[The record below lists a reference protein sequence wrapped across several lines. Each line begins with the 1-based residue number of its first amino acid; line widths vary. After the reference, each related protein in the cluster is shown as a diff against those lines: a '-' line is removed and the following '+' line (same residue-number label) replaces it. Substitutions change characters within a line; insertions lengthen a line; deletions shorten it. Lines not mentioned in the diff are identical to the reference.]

1 MKSTTEAALSDAAI
15 EAQFSENAL
24 EVLRRRYLRRNERG
38 EPAETVAGMFHRV
51 AHHIAAAENE
61 AGTAAEAEARFF
73 TLLAQLRFVP
83 NSPTFT
89 GAGTPLGQLAACFV
103 LPIEDD
109 MGKEPGGIFQTL
121 RDAALI
127 QQTGGGNGFSF
138 SRLRPKAAL
147 VFSSMGKA
155 TGPVGFLRVYDRAF
169 GEIAQGGCLLPETLV
184 FTERGLLRL
193 DEIADPQIPGWQPH
207 SLKVATDTDWRVSP
221 RAFNNGVSPVFRV
234 HTREGLSLTGTATHK
249 VKVMSDDGPRWQD
262 ISGLQEGDWIL
273 IRLGQQ
279 QGVLQPLRHPS
290 REHGNQD
297 WPKLP
302 AVVDKEL
309 AFFLGYLTG
318 DGFVAA
324 GEDDHRVGVSVA
336 QHSYLFA
343 EMPAL
348 LNQLFGVTVHCQQK
362 QNDKSATFVMDNRA
376 VKEFLQLN
384 GLDKPRSRDAFVP
397 RLIRQSPPEVVGAYL
412 RGLLEADGAVSHGYP
427 QLTTT
432 SPRLAEEV
440 ATLMMGLGCPV
451 RVWSLAPGVNHY
463 GKASV
468 YHVRIESS
476 VGLQAWREHIGCDP
490 RSRFAA
496 CHSWESDQ
504 RRESSY
510 VLPYP
515 RYWLQPVLDAITLE
529 QVDKKGRS
537 QGRKFRSVN
546 PHLRHNLLRYL
557 RGDRNLTR
565 STYDELRR
573 VHPEFAGNDRSPEN
587 WWFVQVS
594 GVEAAGESPT
604 LDLEVDETHTYL
616 AYGMVTHNTRR
627 GANMSVLRVD
637 HPDIEAFVTCK
648 TSEDAITNF
657 NISVGIL
664 DAFMEAVEADGAW
677 TLRFPDIESPLYRKF
692 NGTLEQAEAAGVG
705 IKVYRTV
712 RARELF
718 SKIVRQAWQ
727 NGEPGM
733 LFLDAAQRD
742 NPVPHLGRYECT
754 NPCGEQFLLPYENCC
769 LGSVNL
775 ARLLGHDAEGQPAFD
790 WEGLAETV
798 HDATRFLDDVISVNA
813 FVPAVPQLREAAY
826 RTRRI
831 GLGIMGL
838 ADVLIHLRIPYGSE
852 AAQDFA
858 AQLMEFVR
866 YHAMQASI
874 ELAQQRGAFPA
885 IEGSV
890 YDPHALTWQPPHWPI
905 GLNDGPRYDWGRP
918 PLAWESIMEGIRAHG
933 IRNAAQLTV
942 APTGTIATV
951 SGVEGYGCEPIFA
964 LAYTRYVQ
972 DEGQTL
978 PLRYFSP
985 AFVKALEEAHIDAET
1000 RERIFQ
1006 KVAPTGSCQGVEEV
1020 PEALQRVFVVASDIP
1035 AEGHI
1040 RMQAAL
1046 QAFTDA
1052 SISKTINFPA
1062 TATEEDVATAFRLAW
1077 HLGCKGLTVYVA
1089 GSREKVV
1096 LETEATRQQKTS
1108 PPWQAPHI
1116 RPRPQRLNGRTY
1128 RVPTPVGTAF
1138 ITVNMNGNAQPFEVF
1153 LNVGKAGSETAA
1165 VAEAIGRL
1173 ISLNLRLPSPLE
1185 PRRRLEEIVAQ
1196 LGGIGGGRPLGFGH
1210 QRVLSLPDG
1219 VAQALNDY
1227 LNEMEE
1233 HDDAALHADEPE
1245 SATAPTSALTPP
1257 TSPMQVGDLCPSC
1270 GQATMVY
1277 TEGCRRCYV
1286 CGHSEC

>member
-1 MKSTTEAALSDAAI
+1 MKSTTETALSDAAI

-73 TLLAQLRFVP
+73 SMLAQLRFVP

-169 GEIAQGGCLLPETLV
+169 GEIAQGG
-184 FTERGLLRL
+184 
-193 DEIADPQIPGWQPH
+193 
-207 SLKVATDTDWRVSP
+207 S
-221 RAFNNGVSPVFRV
+221 
-234 HTREGLSLTGTATHK
+234 
-249 VKVMSDDGPRWQD
+249 
-262 ISGLQEGDWIL
+262 
-273 IRLGQQ
+273 
-279 QGVLQPLRHPS
+279 
-290 REHGNQD
+290 
-297 WPKLP
+297 
-302 AVVDKEL
+302 
-309 AFFLGYLTG
+309 
-318 DGFVAA
+318 
-324 GEDDHRVGVSVA
+324 
-336 QHSYLFA
+336 
-343 EMPAL
+343 
-348 LNQLFGVTVHCQQK
+348 
-362 QNDKSATFVMDNRA
+362 
-376 VKEFLQLN
+376 
-384 GLDKPRSRDAFVP
+384 
-397 RLIRQSPPEVVGAYL
+397 
-412 RGLLEADGAVSHGYP
+412 
-427 QLTTT
+427 
-432 SPRLAEEV
+432 
-440 ATLMMGLGCPV
+440 
-451 RVWSLAPGVNHY
+451 
-463 GKASV
+463 
-468 YHVRIESS
+468 
-476 VGLQAWREHIGCDP
+476 
-490 RSRFAA
+490 
-496 CHSWESDQ
+496 
-504 RRESSY
+504 
-510 VLPYP
+510 
-515 RYWLQPVLDAITLE
+515 
-529 QVDKKGRS
+529 
-537 QGRKFRSVN
+537 
-546 PHLRHNLLRYL
+546 
-557 RGDRNLTR
+557 
-565 STYDELRR
+565 
-573 VHPEFAGNDRSPEN
+573 
-587 WWFVQVS
+587 
-594 GVEAAGESPT
+594 
-604 LDLEVDETHTYL
+604 
-616 AYGMVTHNTRR
+616 RR

-657 NISVGIL
+657 NTSVGIL

-692 NGTLEQAEAAGVG
+692 NGTLEQAEAAGIG

-775 ARLLGHDAEGQPAFD
+775 ARLLSHDAEGQPVFD

-852 AAQDFA
+852 AGQDFA

-918 PLAWESIMEGIRAHG
+918 PLAWESIVAGIRTHG

-1020 PEALQRVFVVASDIP
+1020 PEVLQRVFVVASDIP

-1077 HLGCKGLTVYVA
+1077 RLGCKGLTVYVA

-1096 LETEATRQQKTS
+1096 LETETTRQQKTP

-1138 ITVNMNGNAQPFEVF
+1138 ITVNMNGDAQPFEVF

-1233 HDDAALHADEPE
+1233 NDDAALHADEPE
-1245 SATAPTSALTPP
+1245 SATAPTSAPTPP
-1257 TSPMQVGDLCPSC
+1257 ASPMQVGDLCPSC